1 VHKEDFESIEEW
13 HSNDHNNYLVGIIHF
28 KKLQEN
34 DWWKK
39 NNVSLVLTAD
49 PIIESLEIVKLKK

>member
-1 VHKEDFESIEEW
+1 
-13 HSNDHNNYLVGIIHF
+13 LVGIIHF

-49 PIIESLEIVKLKK
+49 SIIESLEIVKLKKRSLELAGFGGGFALSTSL